1 MKVEWQSGD
10 TVRRWHEQI
19 RDNMNMIKI
28 AAVVLATV
36 LLSACAASHTMAYRS
51 DYVPDR
57 SVASGGRKSG
67 RVLVYTTRS
76 DDARVDSSGANNTSG
91 MVLTT
96 PIGVMTR
103 EIAVKAFS
111 QIATDGAVASN
122 DLTDAGHYS
131 VIVRPESLTFK
142 HGVDATNLGLALA
155 ADVQCQMRISI
166 LDSSGKTIFERDYDS
181 GVVEAKT
188 QILIGTSMFDKTNRL
203 AHETIYD
210 LMRRAADDVR
220 VIGSVPQMQA
230 AVH

>member
-1 MKVEWQSGD
+1 
-10 TVRRWHEQI
+10 
-19 RDNMNMIKI
+19 MNMIKI

-36 LLSACAASHTMAYRS
+36 LLSACAASHTMAYRA

-57 SVASGGRKSG
+57 SAVSGGRISG

-76 DDARVDSSGANNTSG
+76 DDARVDTSDANNMSG

-96 PIGVMTR
+96 PIGMMTR
-103 EIAVKAFS
+103 EIALKVFS

-122 DLTDAGHYS
+122 DLTDAGRYS

-142 HGVDATNLGLALA
+142 HGVDATNLGLGIAT
-155 ADVQCQMRISI
+155 DVQCQMRISI
-166 LDSSGKTIFERDYDS
+166 LDPSGKTIFERDYDS
-181 GVVEAKT
+181 GVVEGKT
-188 QILIGTSMFDKTNRL
+188 QMLIGTSMFDKTNKL

-220 VIGSVPQMQA
+220 LYGSVLQRQA